1 MSEEVKNEEPKKKGI
16 FGKLKE
22 ASEDKEEQL
31 AILSTFVRL
40 GILVWSGGILTLAYV
55 DLPKALQFPEQD
67 LDPTFIASVFT
78 GVLATFGVQTAKKSG
93 DGTMKMQQQQAA
105 AAAGGGITK
114 QDLERLIA
122 AAKENGPTQTI
133 RVEQAPIKIVTDS
146 DEKYKM

>member
-1 MSEEVKNEEPKKKGI
+1 MTEEVKTEEPKKKGI